1 VTGRAIPRYDRRV
14 TVHVFYNP
22 DLVGQLAACG
32 ITARRQT
39 ADAPRAGFVLEG
51 RRNVARAR
59 PAVTNVI
66 AALGNVT
73 ITGPRLLTAPP
84 TERSTALALPA
95 STATTPQTA
104 LELVEECARLRRDN
118 QRLTSEV
125 ARLRGEID
133 RLTGAPPPRQ
143 REQLD
148 LDDSAKRFSLL
159 ELE

>member
-1 VTGRAIPRYDRRV
+1 MTGCAIPRYDRRV

-32 ITARRQT
+32 ITAQRQT
-39 ADAPRAGFVLEG
+39 TTGAPRAGFVLEG
-51 RRNVARAR
+51 RRNAARAR

-73 ITGPRLLTAPP
+73 ITGPRQLAAAP
-84 TERSTALALPA
+84 TALALPA

-118 QRLTSEV
+118 QRLTSEIG
-125 ARLRGEID
+125 RLRGEID

-143 REQLD
+143 REPID